1 MGHINAGR
9 VISGGVVA
17 GIILFV
23 TGGIIHGAILGADW
37 KAWAAA
43 MGPLNHPPA
52 EMVGMAIWGVVSLI
66 NGITGVWIY
75 AGIRPRYGAGPKT
88 ALIAGLLLWLA
99 GWLAASIGQF
109 NMGNVPTNVLVIGCL
124 AGLVAV
130 LVATVAGAF
139 VYKESA

>member
-130 LVATVAGAF
+130 LVATLAGAF

>member
-9 VISGGVVA
+9 VILGGVVA
-17 GIILFV
+17 GIILYISGF
-23 TGGIIHGAILGADW
+23 IIHVAILGADW
-37 KAWAAA
+37 MAWAAA

-52 EMVGMAIWGVVSLI
+52 EMVGMALWGVVSLI

-88 ALIAGLLLWLA
+88 ALIAGLLLWLT
-99 GWLAASIGQF
+99 GWLAGSIGQF
-109 NMGNVPTNVLVIGCL
+109 NMGNVPTNVLIVGCL

-130 LVATVAGAF
+130 LVAIVAGAY
-139 VYKESA
+139 VYQEAA